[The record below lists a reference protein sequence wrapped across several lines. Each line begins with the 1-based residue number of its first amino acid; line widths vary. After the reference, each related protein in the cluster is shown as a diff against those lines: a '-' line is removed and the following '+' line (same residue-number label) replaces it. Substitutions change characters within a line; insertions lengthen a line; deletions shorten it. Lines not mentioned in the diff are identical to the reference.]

1 MWDPVCAAVRSIL
14 QPSLPPCEISDWPH
28 WKNLQAE
35 PLIGGRG
42 CSGRAGKLSNL
53 SKNPRLSVVRA
64 NFGGSGAKRK
74 LEAEST
80 RDVAHHFPFFVR
92 VEFPAYLFVYLVC
105 GAITDIKMDVT
116 QANEVIKSI

>member
-1 MWDPVCAAVRSIL
+1 MGEEAA
-14 QPSLPPCEISDWPH
+14 
-28 WKNLQAE
+28 
-35 PLIGGRG
+35 
-42 CSGRAGKLSNL
+42 AGKLSNL

-80 RDVAHHFPFFVR
+80 RDVAHPSHFPFFAR
-92 VEFPAYLFVYLVC
+92 LEFPAYLFVYLVC

-116 QANEVIKSI
+116 QENEVIKSI